1 MSEDDVAPFVR
12 LLEDAWALWPHA
24 KPLTAGQA
32 TMFFRAVSAFSLQE
46 VRTALDAHTKDSSRG
61 RFPPTPADLIAQ
73 IENGLADDGRPG
85 PEEAWSI
92 ALQCQDEAATI
103 VWTAEIA
110 EAWGVARVVMQVGD
124 KVGAHMAFKEKY
136 QQLVESARQTGA
148 AATWTVSL
156 GHDAKERDRAI
167 AHGQAL
173 GRLPLSAPTE
183 QPQLLEGPEA
193 EAAGFGKLMG
203 NPDMPLHVRERLLA
217 LRDRLSGR
225 ELVPDSPEFVDPG
238 VQRTVELQRQAN
250 ERVAEYIDAKNLS
263 MEDLIATARR
273 LGERKGQ

>member
-1 MSEDDVAPFVR
+1 MSEDDIAPFVS
-12 LLEDAWALWPHA
+12 LLDDAWALWPHA
-24 KPLTAGQA
+24 KPLTSGQA
-32 TMFFRAVSAFSLQE
+32 TMFFRAVSAFSLE
-46 VRTALDAHTKDSSRG
+46 ELRSALDKHTKDSSRG

-110 EAWGVARVVMQVGD
+110 EAWGVARVVMQAGD

-136 QQLVESARQTGA
+136 LQLVDSARQKGVHA
-148 AATWTVSL
+148 SWTASL

-167 AHGQAL
+167 SHAQAL
-173 GRLPLSAPTE
+173 GRLPPPAPTE
-183 QPQLLEGPEA
+183 QPQLLEGPEG
-193 EAAGFGKLMG
+193 EAAGFGRLLG
-203 NPDMPLHVRERLLA
+203 NPNMPPYVRDRLMS

-225 ELVPDSPEFVDPG
+225 APVEDSPEFVDPG
-238 VQRTVELQRQAN
+238 VRRTVELQQQTA
-250 ERVAEYIDAKNLS
+250 EKVAEYIGAKKLS
-263 MEDLIATARR
+263 MDDLIATARR
-273 LGERKGQ
+273 LGQRKGE